1 MRYLLAS
8 ALAMCMLVQVQP
20 AHANTLRCKGKLV
33 QEGDTRFE
41 VLAKCGEPDFVE
53 NITETARAPTRLG
66 GTYVVGTVEREVWTY
81 NRAPG
86 KFPAILRFDGTRLK
100 SIEFIKTPR

>member
-1 MRYLLAS
+1 
-8 ALAMCMLVQVQP
+8 MLIPMQP

-33 QEGDTRFE
+33 QEGDLRSE
-41 VLAKCGEPDFVE
+41 IIAKCGEPDFVE
-53 NITETARAPTRLG
+53 TITDTARAPTRLG

-81 NRAPG
+81 YRAPG
-86 KFPAILRFDGTRLK
+86 QFPAVLKFDGTRLE